1 MFLNR
6 SPLKPVSSLMS
17 SFDLISLSSGIIGG
31 GGPMS
36 FFSSVG
42 EVTIKLARLFSL
54 LNRLNHPLER
64 FAFRLSPMLVAARL
78 GGRPPSPSSPFAY
91 ALFRRF
97 RLKSRR
103 ILPGR
108 VESVGD
114 DGLSSAALLSA
125 PVDVLDTLDFGDVG
139 STLPGVLRWPFC
151 ES

>member
-17 SFDLISLSSGIIGG
+17 SLDLISLSSGIIGG

-42 EVTIKLARLFSL
+42 EVTIRLARLLSL
-54 LNRLNHPLER
+54 LNRLNHPLVR
-64 FAFRLSPMLVAARL
+64 FAFRLSAMLVAARL

-97 RLKSRR
+97 RLNRRR

-108 VESVGD
+108 CDSVGD

-125 PVDVLDTLDFGDVG
+125 PVDVLETVDFGEVG
-139 STLPGVLRWPFC
+139 SRLPLALK
-151 ES
+151 